1 MPPRDWTGRA
11 EPYPPAVARARK
23 LRALAVTCC
32 VVLPLLAVGC
42 GGGSDDSAER
52 AEQISQSAT
61 DEHNEDVRRDLD
73 RMREEQEQQA
83 AAETVTAPQVAGS
96 EEIDQPQD
104 GAVDGTETTEVADS
118 SATGALF
125 SAADRKSFNKLAAST
140 LGREGVAVA
149 TIRGTRLQSLGSL
162 KSGVA
167 WSTAKVPVAM
177 AAIAAGTGNEAD
189 LRRAITASDNAA
201 AERLWASLGTPRSAA
216 AAATEQLRKSGD
228 NRTTVQSQ
236 RLLSGYTAFGQTDWR
251 LTDQAR
257 FVAGMSCT
265 AQGRKVLGLM
275 GQVTGGQRWGLGQ
288 AGTSQRFKGGWGPGV
303 TPGSGQGWLERQMG
317 IIIVGGR
324 PVVVAIATDGP
335 GHEADTVALTRIA
348 KWVASHVDAKAVP
361 RQPSC

>member
-1 MPPRDWTGRA
+1 M
-11 EPYPPAVARARK
+11 
-23 LRALAVTCC
+23 LAAAACC
-32 VVLPLLAVGC
+32 VVLPLLATGC
-42 GGGSDDSAER
+42 GGESDDSAER

-167 WSTAKVPVAM
+167 WSTAKVSVAM
-177 AAIAAGTGNEAD
+177 AAIAAATGNEAD
-189 LRRAITASDNAA
+189 LRRANTTVRRQPHDCAVAASALRLHGVRPDRLAAYRPGAVRRRHVLYRSGPQGARPHGPGDRRPALGPRAGRHFATLQGRLGTRCHTRLGPGLARASDGHHHC
-201 AERLWASLGTPRSAA
+201 R
-216 AAATEQLRKSGD
+216 
-228 NRTTVQSQ
+228 
-236 RLLSGYTAFGQTDWR
+236 
-251 LTDQAR
+251 
-257 FVAGMSCT
+257 
-265 AQGRKVLGLM
+265 
-275 GQVTGGQRWGLGQ
+275 
-288 AGTSQRFKGGWGPGV
+288 
-303 TPGSGQGWLERQMG
+303 
-317 IIIVGGR
+317 R